1 MEPLAFR
8 EDILPP
14 LLALALSVAAH
25 LGAAWWFPGPEAP
38 DRSEPEAVLVE
49 MRELPAEPAPG
60 RDRRPRP
67 PARPKRRPKPEQA
80 AKQKPKPPPK
90 PEPAPRE
97 ARPPPETPSPAPQ
110 PGEVPPAPRAGP
122 VAKPA
127 PAPEAE
133 PRPAPPPLAAL
144 LPRSRDLAAAVRRP
158 PDPAGGAEEVT
169 LQLGAADPRY
179 RGYLDRVQT
188 AIDVS
193 WRWKEA
199 LLAAGRPGSVTV
211 GFTITPEGRAE
222 EIQVTRSSGSPV
234 LDDEAAEAVRRAVFP
249 EFPRHW
255 SIRRL
260 RLFAQFD
267 YRLE

>member
-14 LLALALSVAAH
+14 LLALVLSVAAH
-25 LGAAWWFPGPEAP
+25 LAAAWWFPGPGAP
-38 DRSEPEAVLVE
+38 DRREPEAVLVE
-49 MRELPAEPAPG
+49 MRELPAEPAPA

-67 PARPKRRPKPEQA
+67 PARPRRRPKAEPKPERT
-80 AKQKPKPPPK
+80 PKPPPK
-90 PEPAPRE
+90 PEPAPHE
-97 ARPPPETPSPAPQ
+97 APPPPATPSPAPR
-110 PGEVPPAPRAGP
+110 PEEAPPAPRPGT
-122 VAKPA
+122 VAEAA

-144 LPRSRDLAAAVRRP
+144 LPRSQDLAAAVREP
-158 PDPAGGAEEVT
+158 PDPTAGAEEVT

-179 RGYLDRVQT
+179 RGYLDRVQA

-211 GFTITPEGRAE
+211 GFTITADGRAE
-222 EIQVTRSSGSPV
+222 EIEITRSSGSPV

-260 RLFAQFD
+260 RLFAQFE